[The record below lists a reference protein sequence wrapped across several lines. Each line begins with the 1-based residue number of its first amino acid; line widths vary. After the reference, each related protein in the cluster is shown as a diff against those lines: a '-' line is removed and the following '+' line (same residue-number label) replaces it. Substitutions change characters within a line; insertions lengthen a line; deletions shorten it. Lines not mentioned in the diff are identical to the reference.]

1 MNIFKAFSPENP
13 RYQEIEF
20 CLLLGWALLFPAKI
34 GYAYYLGFMSL
45 LVVFVL
51 GKAATL
57 RTVAFD
63 RFALLLLALNSV
75 FVFASFFSPHPL
87 RSLLFS
93 ADVLLVSLWSILLYL
108 EKEDMERY
116 LRLAALVISL
126 ASLQVVAAFAW
137 QGGRLPVAV
146 VFRNPILQGV
156 VAALAAL
163 YFLQRLLSRYRH
175 ADLLLLA
182 LNSMAAAVSASK
194 AALLGLVAFAAA
206 LILARRR
213 RWIVILAAVVLL
225 LAAVPNPLRRA
236 VTRSLRQDPYVFD
249 RVEIWRMSA
258 RMFRAHPWTGV
269 GPDLFAEAAPRF
281 NFAQEKGPS
290 RYGKVPESPHSDYWR
305 LIVENG
311 LPGLV
316 LAVLLL
322 FSAIRRLLTPPRL
335 EPGKVL
341 LAFLLAQMLL
351 FNFVFL
357 FPFLILFL
365 LLIRNMFSTRPSF
378 VPFRA
383 EARIFVTAALA
394 ALLALLYI
402 LPYLA
407 DRRLGQASREPGLVR
422 RFQLLQQAALLSPL
436 DERVPLAKAR
446 LLGEFARSRS
456 DANAWSE
463 ALANARLARR
473 LDRDSVDALL
483 LEAELF
489 HDELPG
495 GGRYPAQ
502 AAEILEPLRRAGALA
517 PFDPFLRLRQAIVLH
532 EFGRD
537 EETRQQLRMALS
549 LEPDFAAAL
558 MLLHRLEGG
567 KDDDPAL
574 LEKLA
579 RIRVKADRLRARPG
593 SYLFNLFRP
602 DDQGRLMRK
611 NGE

>member
-1 MNIFKAFSPENP
+1 MFKAFSPENP

-20 CLLLGWALLFPAKI
+20 SLLLGWALLFPAKI

-45 LVVFVL
+45 LVVFML

-57 RTVAFD
+57 RTVAVD
-63 RFALLLLALNSV
+63 RFARLLLALNSV
-75 FVFASFFSPHPL
+75 LVLASFFSPHPL
-87 RSLLFS
+87 KSILFS

-108 EKEDMERY
+108 EKEDMDRY

-126 ASLQVVAAFAW
+126 ASLLVVSAFAW

-156 VAALAAL
+156 IAALAAL

-182 LNSMAAAVSASK
+182 LNAMAAAVSASK

-213 RWIVILAAVVLL
+213 RWLAYLGGVVLL
-225 LAAVPNPLRRA
+225 LIVVPNPLRRT
-236 VTRSLRQDPYVFD
+236 VGNSLRHDPYVFD

-258 RMFRAHPWTGV
+258 RMFRARPWTGV

-281 NFAQEKGPS
+281 NFAQDKGPS

-305 LIVENG
+305 VIVENG

-316 LAVLLL
+316 LVVLLL
-322 FSAIRRLLTPPRL
+322 FFAIRRLLSPPRL

-341 LAFLLAQMLL
+341 LAFLLVQMLL
-351 FNFVFL
+351 FNFIFL

-378 VPFRA
+378 VPVRT

-394 ALLALLYI
+394 VVLSLLYV
-402 LPYLA
+402 LPFLA
-407 DRRLGQASREPGLVR
+407 DRRLGQASQERNLVR
-422 RFQLLQQAALLSPL
+422 RFRLLQQAALLSPL
-436 DERVPLAKAR
+436 DEKVPLAKAR
-446 LLGEFARSRS
+446 LLGEFSRFRSS
-456 DANAWSE
+456 ADAWSE
-463 ALANARLARR
+463 AMASARQAQR
-473 LDRDSVDALL
+473 LDRNSVEALL
-483 LEAELF
+483 LEAELLL
-489 HDELPG
+489 EPLASG
-495 GGRYPAQ
+495 GSYPAQ
-502 AAEILEPLRRAGALA
+502 AGEALKPLRRAEALA
-517 PFDPFLRLRQAIVLH
+517 PFNPFLRLRQALVLRG
-532 EFGRD
+532 FGRD
-537 EETRQQLRMALS
+537 TEARRQARAALD
-549 LEPDFAAAL
+549 LEPDFAAAIV
-558 MLLHRLEGG
+558 LLHRLEGG
-567 KDDDPAL
+567 KDDDPVL
-574 LEKLA
+574 LAKLA
-579 RIRVKADRLRARPG
+579 RIRAKADGLRARPG
-593 SYLFNLFRP
+593 TYLFNLLRI
-602 DDQGRLMRK
+602 DERDQAMQK

>member
-57 RTVAFD
+57 RTVAVD
-63 RFALLLLALNSV
+63 RFALLLLLLNSV
-75 FVFASFFSPHPL
+75 LVLASFFSPHPL
-87 RSLLFS
+87 KSVLFS

-126 ASLQVVAAFAW
+126 ASLLVVVAFAW

-156 VAALAAL
+156 MAALAAL

-175 ADLLLLA
+175 AELLLLA
-182 LNSMAAAVSASK
+182 INAVAAAISASK
-194 AALLGLVAFAAA
+194 AALLGLVVFAAA

-213 RWIVILAAVVLL
+213 RWLAYLGGIVLL
-225 LAAVPNPLRRA
+225 LLVVPNPLRRT
-236 VTRSLRQDPYVFD
+236 VSNSLRHDPYVFD

-281 NFAQEKGPS
+281 NFAQDKGPS

-305 LIVENG
+305 MIVENG

-316 LAVLLL
+316 LTFL
-322 FSAIRRLLTPPRL
+322 FLFFAIRRLLSPPRL
-335 EPGKVL
+335 DPGKVL

-365 LLIRNMFSTRPSF
+365 LLTRNMFSTRPRF
-378 VPFRA
+378 VPFKA

-394 ALLALLYI
+394 VLLALLYV
-402 LPYLA
+402 LPFLA
-407 DRRLGQASREPGLVR
+407 DRRLEQASREPDLVR
-422 RFQLLQQAALLSPL
+422 RFRLLQRASLLSPL
-436 DERVPLAKAR
+436 DERAPLAKAR
-446 LLGEFARSRS
+446 LLGEFAHFRA

-463 ALANARLARR
+463 ALANARLAQR
-473 LDRDSVDALL
+473 LDRNSVDALL
-483 LEAELF
+483 LEAELL
-489 HDELPG
+489 HEALAG
-495 GGRYPAQ
+495 GRRYPAQ
-502 AAEILEPLRRAGALA
+502 AAEIMGPLRRAEALA
-517 PFDPFLRLRQAIVLH
+517 PFDPFLRLRQAFVLQ
-532 EFGRD
+532 EFGR
-537 EETRQQLRMALS
+537 EEEARQQAQAALF
-549 LEPDFAAAL
+549 LEPDFAAAIV
-558 MLLHRLEGG
+558 LLHRLQGG
-567 KDDDPAL
+567 KDGDPVL
-574 LEKLA
+574 LERLA
-579 RIRVKADRLRARPG
+579 RIRAQADRLRSRPG
-593 SYLFNLFRP
+593 SYLYNLLRIDEP
-602 DDQGRLMRK
+602 TK
-611 NGE
+611 K

>member
-1 MNIFKAFSPENP
+1 MFKAFSPENP

-20 CLLLGWALLFPAKI
+20 SLLLGWALLFPAKI
-34 GYAYYLGFMSL
+34 GYPYYLGFMSL
-45 LVVFVL
+45 LVVFML

-57 RTVAFD
+57 RTVAVD

-75 FVFASFFSPHPL
+75 LVFTSFFSPHPL
-87 RSLLFS
+87 KSILFS

-126 ASLQVVAAFAW
+126 ASLLVVAAFAW

-163 YFLQRLLSRYRH
+163 YFLQRLLFRYRH
-175 ADLLLLA
+175 ADLLLLVI
-182 LNSMAAAVSASK
+182 NCMAAAVSASK
-194 AALLGLVAFAAA
+194 AALLGLVVFAAV
-206 LILARRR
+206 LIMARRR
-213 RWIVILAAVVLL
+213 RWIAYLGFVILLLVV
-225 LAAVPNPLRRA
+225 VPNPLRRTVA
-236 VTRSLRQDPYVFD
+236 NSFRHDPYVFD

-281 NFAQEKGPS
+281 NFAQDKGPS

-305 LIVENG
+305 VIVENG
-311 LPGLV
+311 LPGLA
-316 LAVLLL
+316 LALLLL
-322 FSAIRRLLTPPRL
+322 FFAIRRLLSPPRL
-335 EPGKVL
+335 APGKVL

-365 LLIRNMFSTRPSF
+365 LLIRNMFSTKPRFIS
-378 VPFRA
+378 FRA

-394 ALLALLYI
+394 MLLALLYI

-407 DRRLGQASREPGLVR
+407 DRRLGQASQEPGLVA
-422 RFQLLQQAALLSPL
+422 RFRLLQQAALLSPL
-436 DERVPLAKAR
+436 DERMPLAKAR

-463 ALANARLARR
+463 AIANVRLAQR
-473 LDRDSVDALL
+473 LDRNSVDALI

-489 HDELPG
+489 HDPLAN

-502 AAEILEPLRRAGALA
+502 AGEVLEPLRRAEALA
-517 PFDPFLRLRQAIVLH
+517 PFNPYLRLRQALVLH

-537 EETRQQLRMALS
+537 EEARQQARAALD
-549 LEPDFAAAL
+549 LEPDFAAAIL
-558 MLLHRLEGG
+558 LLHRLEGG
-567 KDDDPAL
+567 KDDDPVL
-574 LEKLA
+574 LGDLA
-579 RIRVKADRLRARPG
+579 RIRAKADRLRAKPG
-593 SYLFNLFRP
+593 SYLFNLHRL
-602 DDQGRLMRK
+602 DDQDQLMQK
-611 NGE
+611 NGK